1 MLLRSV
7 EKEQDPA
14 LLQFMD
20 DCIDKC
26 VKEVVCRVSDK
37 HIVQRQLTGSF
48 TPGVAHV
55 RGGKRYMNVVNE
67 PAGKKFHGQPVSPIA
82 AISAKPYAPAPKGN
96 GDHLPQSSK
105 TYCEYCNKWIAI
117 SSFGKH
123 KRESKKHKV
132 SESSLRATGS
142 KCTCDTSL
150 VIVLFCIS
158 TFVADTWCQ
167 ACEQG
172 FVIEHECSK

>member
-55 RGGKRYMNVVNE
+55 RGGKRSMKVVNE
-67 PAGKKFHGQPVSPIA
+67 PAGKKFHGQPESPIA
-82 AISAKPYAPAPKGN
+82 TISAKPYAPAPKGN

-105 TYCEYCNKWIAI
+105 TYCEYCNKWIAKG
-117 SSFGKH
+117 SFSQHRDAQIH
-123 KRESKKHKV
+123 KTNEESFKR
-132 SESSLRATGS
+132 SGS
-142 KCTCDTSL
+142 KCKCDNSL
-150 VIVLFCIS
+150 VIVLLALK
-158 TFVADTWCQ
+158 TFLADTWCPT
-167 ACEQG
+167 CNKG
-172 FVIEHECSK
+172 FVKDHDCGK